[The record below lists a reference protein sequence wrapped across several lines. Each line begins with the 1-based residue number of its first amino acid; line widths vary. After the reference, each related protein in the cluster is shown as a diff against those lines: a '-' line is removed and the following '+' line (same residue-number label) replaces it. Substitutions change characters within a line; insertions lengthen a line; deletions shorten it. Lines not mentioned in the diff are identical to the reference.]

1 MKYSEA
7 TIIIPKDVD
16 RQPRVLASSR
26 GSGVG
31 PMVRER
37 VSEKLSEAEGVMRLG
52 DGDLTIAWAR
62 AHDAEMIEHTKP

>member
-37 VSEKLSEAEGVMRLG
+37 VSEKLSEAGGSV
-52 DGDLTIAWAR
+52 TV
-62 AHDAEMIEHTKP
+62 T

>member
-16 RQPRVLASSR
+16 RQLRVLASSR
-26 GSGVG
+26 ASGVG

-37 VSEKLSEAEGVMRLG
+37 VSEKLSEAEGV
-52 DGDLTIAWAR
+52 DAAR
-62 AHDAEMIEHTKP
+62 